1 MSTLQAIVLAIVQG
15 ITELFPISSLGHAVV
30 LPAVLGW
37 HINESSETFLPFL
50 VVVHLGT
57 AAALLLFFRREWI
70 GVLSAA
76 ITRQPS
82 PERVAQRRLLLLI
95 VAATIPAGLI
105 GLLLQN
111 PLQRVFGTPW
121 IAALFLIVNG
131 LILLLGERQRRKGVY
146 RHAEQLSWGQAV
158 WIGIWQSTALIPG
171 ISRSGV
177 TMVAGL
183 VGGLSHEEAAQFS
196 FLLATP
202 IIGAAGLLEVPKLI
216 HHHGGQ
222 SLSVIALSGIVAGIA
237 AFASVTFVMR
247 YFRRHDFEALDPFAY
262 YCMAAGVVS
271 LLVVTLV
278 R

>member
-1 MSTLQAIVLAIVQG
+1 MSTLQAIVLAVVQG

-30 LPAVLGW
+30 LPAILGW
-37 HINESSETFLPFL
+37 HIDEASETFLPFL

-57 AAALLLFFRREWI
+57 AAALLLYFRREWI
-70 GVLSAA
+70 AVLSAA
-76 ITRQPS
+76 ATRRPS
-82 PERVAQRRLLLLI
+82 PERMAQRRLLLLI

-105 GLLLQN
+105 GLLLQH
-111 PLQRVFGTPW
+111 PLERVFGTPW

-131 LILLLGERQRRKGVY
+131 LILLFGERQRRKGVY
-146 RHAEQLSWGQAV
+146 RHAEQLTWRQAI
-158 WIGIWQSTALIPG
+158 WIGVWQSTALIPG

-222 SLSVIALSGIVAGIA
+222 SLSLIALSGVVAGIA
-237 AFASVTFVMR
+237 ALASVTVAMR
-247 YFRRHDFEALDPFAY
+247 YFHRHDFEALDPFAY
-262 YCMAAGVVS
+262 YCMGAGFLS